1 MSNHYFQF
9 KQFTVWHDRCA
20 MKIGTDGV
28 LLGAWTPAEGA
39 RRVLDV
45 GTGSGLIALQMAQRL
60 PEAQIV
66 AIELDPSAAGQA
78 TENFAASP
86 WSERMEVVCGD
97 FAHFTASPFDLILSN
112 PPYFSHALR
121 NPDASRCMAR
131 HNDTLPYTTLFR
143 QSAALLAPHGQV
155 CVIVPTEVEHEVM
168 DAAWFSNLRLIHATR
183 LYTKAGKP
191 CKRLLL
197 AFTPRSE
204 GEYGLQPFTDELY
217 IHDPDGSYSA
227 GYRQLTEPFYL
238 NLNR

>member
-28 LLGAWTPAEGA
+28 LLGAWAPAEGA

-78 TENFAASP
+78 AENFAASP
-86 WSERMEVVCGD
+86 WSDRLEVVCDD

-112 PPYFSHALR
+112 PPYFSRSLH

-143 QSAALLAPHGQV
+143 QSATLLSPHGQV

-168 DAAWFSNLRLIHATR
+168 DAAWFSHLRLTRATS
-183 LYTKAGKP
+183 LYTKPGKP

-197 AFTPRSE
+197 AFTLRSE
-204 GEYGLQPFTDELY
+204 GEYGLPPQTDELY
-217 IHDPDGSYSA
+217 IHQTDGSYSPF
-227 GYRQLTEPFYL
+227 YRQLTEPFYL
-238 NLNR
+238 KL